1 MTKKHSYRLFL
12 ACILFVVIILQS
24 GICLAQPG
32 VSQED
37 LKHIMPLSQVKRG
50 MRGYGLT
57 VFHGTKVEKFDVE
70 VLGVLKKINTG
81 KDLILV
87 RIGGGPITSRET
99 GIIAGMSGSPCYIN
113 GKLIGAIS
121 YGSGYAKE
129 PIGMLTPIEDMLE
142 AWDENLP
149 KHASG
154 YSSTQSLPEPLT
166 IDGRRVNRISIVKPG
181 DDQIDESSN
190 GTLYM
195 QPLMTPLM
203 VSGLSPRGIERLA
216 EILQPFH
223 IRPIAGPG
231 GGGKEGISTELVPGS
246 AVGMSLARGD
256 IDLTAIGTLTYR
268 RGNRLLAFGHPML
281 GIGAIDAPMTA
292 AFVDDIISSYRT
304 SVKLASPL
312 QTVGRIFQDRPW
324 SIAGVIGKYAKTIP
338 VTIRIDDR
346 MFKRNRTFKVSVINH
361 PLLASR
367 ILTLI
372 IGEAIYN
379 AHPTPGDATAEV
391 SYEVVADQIGKI
403 SRSNVFFDPVSI
415 DGAAI
420 SDIGSL
426 LNLLSTNRFYP
437 LDIKSVDVK
446 VRIFDK
452 RNTATIDR
460 IFVKESEYEP
470 GETVEVGVVLR
481 PYKQERIVKTF
492 NVRIP
497 ATAADGKV
505 TLLVRG
511 GGTPTTP
518 LITQNTASDED
529 GDSSPPSTMPPIMGA
544 DLANA
549 DNVKQLINR
558 YLERERNND
567 IVVQLMMRGTAI
579 NVAGEKLTGLPTAIA
594 DVMKSSRNSGLKM
607 ERDEVK
613 VKFPQDMIVSGSA
626 ALTLNV
632 KRKDL
637 KDTKSPGITRSE
649 EGSESDQDSS
659 SPSMSASLEADYYGY
674 SSNPSAN
681 RTGNNFVS
689 LAEPSVSVTEEDD
702 TSPDEA
708 EELEPESGQ
717 DQVKAPQP
725 ASTPPKTDVKTVV
738 RQAKTWTQRTQA
750 DFAKGTFSG
759 VSASSKNRLELAP
772 TLRKLVDTPEQFV
785 WCTSPAKNG
794 IYAGTGDSGRI
805 YYITDSGEAK
815 VFYETG
821 ELEVHAL
828 IGDKA
833 GNLYAGT
840 SPHGKVFKITP
851 EGKGIEIFK
860 ADEKYIMALA
870 IDDEGNLYAGTG
882 DAGKIYRIDDA
893 ESIDVKANGS
903 ASETAPNHKGKEFA
917 VLSEQ
922 QVLSL
927 HWDKNRSL
935 IVGTGINGVVYRIDK
950 SGRAEPIFDANEDSI
965 TAVKSDS
972 QGNVYVGTSPKG
984 AVYKISPNGRS
995 KPVFSKAT
1003 RVLSIVCDNRDNI
1016 YAVSD
1021 GTVVRI
1027 SPDETVIQLDSA
1039 QDKVQFLSLAFNE
1052 HTNTLYAGTGN
1063 IGSVYVSK
1071 CCEVV
1076 GEYESPVHDTGMISR
1091 WGRIKWDADTPEGTM
1106 VELQTRTGNVS
1117 NPDATWSA
1125 WSPPYTKSTGEQIV
1139 GADAR
1144 YIQYRVT
1151 LKTDKEGV
1159 SPKVGSV
1166 TITYLTPNQ
1175 APSVKLITPIGGEV
1189 WSGKETIRWTSND
1202 PDKDMLTYDIYYSSN
1217 GGKEWKLLAGVNND
1231 SAKPNGLPTEN
1242 EIIGKVKSEL
1252 EKSPD
1257 VPSEMKKEILKEQPE
1272 AAKNKVTASMPS
1284 AVETSSNKTSHTW
1297 DTSTVPD
1304 GRYIIKV
1311 VASDRNS
1318 NPVDALTDESISGT
1332 FIICNT
1338 PPKLTIYRKAIEIK
1352 GAGTASIEGSVS
1364 SELTDIA
1371 GVQYRVDGGSWTA
1384 AIARDGMFD
1393 SPYEAFTISTDTLAV
1408 GTHKIEVQGIDS
1420 AGNATNATV
1429 EVKVS

>member
-1 MTKKHSYRLFL
+1 MLL
-12 ACILFVVIILQS
+12 LQS
-24 GICLAQPG
+24 GICLALPG

-81 KDLILV
+81 RDLILV
-87 RIGGGPITSRET
+87 RIGGGPITARET

-154 YSSTQSLPEPLT
+154 YSSAQSLPEPLT
-166 IDGRRVNRISIVKPG
+166 IDGHRVNRVSIVKPG
-181 DDQIDESSN
+181 DDRIDEISN

-231 GGGKEGISTELVPGS
+231 GGSKEGISTELVPGS

-268 RGNRLLAFGHPML
+268 RGDRILAFGHPML
-281 GIGAIDAPMTA
+281 GIGAVDAPMTA
-292 AFVDDIISSYRT
+292 AFVDDLISSYRT
-304 SVKLASPL
+304 SVKMASPL

-324 SIAGVIGKYAKTIP
+324 SLAGVVGKYAKTIP
-338 VTIRIDDR
+338 ATIRVDDR
-346 MFKRNRTFKVSVINH
+346 MFNRNRTFQVSVINH

-372 IGEAIYN
+372 IGEAIYD

-403 SRSNVFFDPVSI
+403 SRSNVFFDPISI

-426 LNLLSTNRFYP
+426 LNLLSTNRFHP

-497 ATAADGKV
+497 ATAADGRV

-511 GGTPTTP
+511 GGTPAILPVTP
-518 LITQNTASDED
+518 DTASDED
-529 GDSSPPSTMPPIMGA
+529 GGSPPPSTMPPLMGS

-549 DNVKQLINR
+549 DNVKQLIDR

-637 KDTKSPGITRSE
+637 KESKSPGSSRPE
-649 EGSESDQDSS
+649 MDEGSDQNSD
-659 SPSMSASLEADYYGY
+659 SPPMSAGFEADYYGY
-674 SSNPSAN
+674 SLNSSAN
-681 RTGNNFVS
+681 RTGDRLVS
-689 LAEPSVSVTEEDD
+689 LAEPSVSVTEED
-702 TSPDEA
+702 SAAPDEA
-708 EELEPESGQ
+708 EEPSTAQ
-717 DQVKAPQP
+717 DQGAPEQEQP
-725 ASTPPKTDVKTVV
+725 KPSQPTSAPPKTDVKTVV

-759 VSASSKNRLELAP
+759 VSASSKNKLELAP

-785 WCTSPAKNG
+785 WCTSPDKDG
-794 IYAGTGDSGRI
+794 VYAGTGDSGRI
-805 YYITDSGEAK
+805 YHITDNGEAK

-828 IGDKA
+828 ISDKA

-860 ADEKYIMALA
+860 ANEKYILALA
-870 IDDEGNLYAGTG
+870 MDGEGNLYAGTG
-882 DAGKIYRIDDA
+882 DAGKIYRIDGA

-903 ASETAPNHKGKEFA
+903 APQNSGREFA

-927 HWDKNRSL
+927 HWDEQGSL
-935 IVGTGINGVVYRIDK
+935 LAGTGINGVVYRIDK
-950 SGRAEPIFDANEDSI
+950 HGRAEPIFDANEDSI
-965 TAVKSDS
+965 TAVTSDS

-984 AVYKISPNGRS
+984 VVYRISPNGRS

-1003 RVLSIVCDNRDNI
+1003 RVLSIVCDSRDNI

-1027 SPDETVIQLDSA
+1027 SPDETVVQLDSA
-1039 QDKVQFLSLAFNE
+1039 QDKVQFLSLTFNE
-1052 HTNTLYAGTGN
+1052 RTNTLYAGTGN

-1071 CCEVV
+1071 CCEAI

-1091 WGRIKWDADTPEGTM
+1091 WGRIKWDADMPEGTV
-1106 VELQTRTGNVS
+1106 VELRTRTGNVS

-1125 WSPPYTKSTGEQIV
+1125 WSPAYTKSAGEQII
-1139 GADAR
+1139 GSDAR

-1175 APSVKLITPIGGEV
+1175 APSVKLVAPIGGEV
-1189 WSGKETIRWTSND
+1189 WSGKETIRWTGSD
-1202 PDKDMLTYDIYYSSN
+1202 PDKDMLTYDVYYSSD
-1217 GGKEWKLLAGVNND
+1217 GGKEWKPLIGGLAGSVNNG
-1231 SAKPNGLPTEN
+1231 SAKPNNLPTEK
-1242 EIIGKVKSEL
+1242 EVMEKVKSEL

-1257 VPSEMKKEILKEQPE
+1257 VPSEMKKEVLKEQPE
-1272 AAKNKVTASMPS
+1272 AAKTNASVSSPVN
-1284 AVETSSNKTSHTW
+1284 AETSSNKTSHTW
-1297 DTSTVPD
+1297 DTATVPD

-1311 VASDRNS
+1311 VASDKSS
-1318 NPVDALTDESISGT
+1318 NATDALTDEAVSDP

-1338 PPKLTIYRKAIEIK
+1338 PPKLTLYRKAIEIK
-1352 GAGTASIEGSVS
+1352 GTGIASVEGSVS
-1364 SELTDIA
+1364 SELTDIT

-1384 AIARDGMFD
+1384 AVARDGLFD
-1393 SPYEAFTISTDTLAV
+1393 SPYEAFTISTDELAV

-1420 AGNATNATV
+1420 AGNAANATV
-1429 EVKVS
+1429 EVKVF